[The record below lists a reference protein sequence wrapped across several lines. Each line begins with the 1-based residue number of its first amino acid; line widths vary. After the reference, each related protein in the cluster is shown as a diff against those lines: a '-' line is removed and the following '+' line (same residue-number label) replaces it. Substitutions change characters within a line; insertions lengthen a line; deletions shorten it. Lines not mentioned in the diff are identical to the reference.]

1 MPRLIIVEDAQ
12 IIREPLLRLL
22 KAEGFEVA
30 SAADGAE
37 AMAILDSQGAD
48 LVLLDVLMPRMNGVA
63 FMEALRSLPRHR
75 ELPVIG
81 VTGVSDTAQLTRLR
95 QLGVKTILH
104 KVRFTFDGLLA
115 EIRLALAEA
124 DPAGGARQTC
134 NAG

>member
-1 MPRLIIVEDAQ
+1 MPRIIIVEDAQ

-22 KAEGFEVA
+22 RMEGFEVA

-37 AMAILDSQGAD
+37 AMALLDSQGAD

-63 FMEALRSLPRHR
+63 FMEALRSLPRYR

-81 VTGVSDTAQLTRLR
+81 VTGVSDTSQLARLR

-115 EIRLALAEA
+115 EIRQQLAESA
-124 DPAGGARQTC
+124 EHGEARQTC
-134 NAG
+134 NAD